1 MRRLLLPLLLALGLA
16 AGAARGAAAAL
27 PTVDFGLAKC
37 AHCVPLV
44 LLPDYAKG
52 VVIKPTVFTNGND
65 VLTALLSGSIQ
76 VAQVTYVA
84 YITAID
90 RGFHVVAVAG
100 QIGGGSQIVLPPGLH
115 IAAGDWAALK
125 AAIARNKAAG
135 THFTI
140 AASRGSPQDLDMR
153 GMLAKHGIKVGG
165 TVRFVNISDPAT
177 ERTALADGAA
187 DMICAVDPFATEIR
201 ASKSGT
207 FFAYP
212 YDQAGGKL
220 ANVILARPDIVRDH
234 PALVQATVDAVIAD
248 NNAMMADH
256 AKWAGTITKVT
267 GLPPHLSQLAIK
279 NLYPDVDMS
288 RTRVLAIAQMMH
300 TLGYIQNDDT
310 KAVSS
315 HLDYRFLTKATGKTE
330 RQLGG

>member
-1 MRRLLLPLLLALGLA
+1 MRRLLLPLLCALGLA
-16 AGAARGAAAAL
+16 AGTARGAAAAP

-52 VVIKPTVFTNGND
+52 VTIKPTVFTNGND

-76 VAQVTYVA
+76 IAQVTYVA

-100 QIGGGSQIVLPPGLH
+100 QIGGGSQIVLAPSLH
-115 IAAGDWAALK
+115 VPAGDWTALK
-125 AAIARNKAAG
+125 AAIAKAKAAG
-135 THFTI
+135 KHFTI
-140 AASRGSPQDLDMR
+140 AASRGSPQDMDMR
-153 GMLAKHGIKVGG
+153 GVLAKHGIKVGG
-165 TVRFVNISDPAT
+165 TVKFVNISDPAT
-177 ERTALADGAA
+177 ESTALADGGA

-201 ASKSGT
+201 ASKTGT

-220 ANVILARPDIVRDH
+220 ANVILTSPKMIHDH

-256 AKWAGTITKVT
+256 AKWAAVITKVT
-267 GLPPHLSQLAIK
+267 GLPLHLSKLAIK
-279 NLYPDVDMS
+279 NLYPDVAMS
-288 RTRVLAIAQMMH
+288 RARVLAIAQEMH

-310 KAVSS
+310 KAVSA
-315 HLDYRFLTKATGKTE
+315 HLDYRFLMKATGKTE
-330 RQLGG
+330 KQLGG

>member
-1 MRRLLLPLLLALGLA
+1 MRRLLGSTLFALGLL
-16 AGAARGAAAAL
+16 AAAPLGANAAT

-52 VVIKPTVFTNGND
+52 VTIKPTVFTNGND

-84 YITAID
+84 YITALD

-100 QIGGGSQIVLPPGLH
+100 QIGGGSQLVLRPQLGIKP
-115 IAAGDWAALK
+115 GDWTALK
-125 AAIARNKAAG
+125 AAIAKAKAAG
-135 THFTI
+135 RPFTI

-153 GMLAKHGIKVGG
+153 GELARHGIEVGG
-165 TVRFVNISDPAT
+165 TVQFVNISDPAT
-177 ERTALADGAA
+177 ERTALADGGA

-201 ASKSGT
+201 MTKAGT

-220 ANVILARPDIVRDH
+220 ANVILTTPKMIKQNPQA
-234 PALVQATVDAVIAD
+234 VQATVDAVIAD

-256 AKWAGTITKVT
+256 KKWAETITKVT
-267 GLPPHLSQLAIK
+267 GLPLKMADVAIT
-279 NLYPDVDMS
+279 NLYPDATMNRAQVM
-288 RTRVLAIAQMMH
+288 AIETMMH
-300 TLGYIQNDDT
+300 DLGYIQNNDS
-310 KAVSS
+310 KAVSANM
-315 HLDYRFLTKATGKTE
+315 DYQFLEKATGKSQK
-330 RQLGG
+330 QLGG